1 MIGKDRIILQKI
13 STYIDDVA
21 QYVDGFSFEDFMA
34 DKKTLSACAFS
45 VSQIGEMA
53 KEISEDTLEKH
64 DNIPWKSIRGMRNKI
79 VHDYEN
85 IDLAVL
91 WGTVT
96 KSLPELAKQIDGV
109 LYHEVEEINVLDD
122 EEDEEIER

>member
-1 MIGKDRIILQKI
+1 MTGKDKIILQKI
-13 STYIDDVA
+13 STYIEDVA
-21 QYVDGFSFEDFMA
+21 QYVNGFSFEDFMA

-45 VSQIGEMA
+45 VSQIGELA
-53 KEISEDTLEKH
+53 KEISEDTQEKH
-64 DNIPWKSIRGMRNKI
+64 DYIPWKSIRGMRNKI

-96 KSLPELAKQIDGV
+96 KSLPELNKQIDAV
-109 LYHEVEEINVLDD
+109 LYHKVEEINVLDD
-122 EEDEEIER
+122 EEDEEFER